1 MERLQIGGR
10 HVAGFGVGFS
20 DEFEKANDPLYEC
33 HHDTYVTLKVLG
45 AVIVTA
51 AATAGVIYYV
61 VPRLTEPHSVKPPA
75 STGSRWNPYI
85 PERS

>member
-1 MERLQIGGR
+1 MIRMGGKY
-10 HVAGFGVGFS
+10 VPGFGVGFN
-20 DEFEKANDPLYEC
+20 EEKLDPLYEC

-75 STGSRWNPYI
+75 STGSKWNPYI